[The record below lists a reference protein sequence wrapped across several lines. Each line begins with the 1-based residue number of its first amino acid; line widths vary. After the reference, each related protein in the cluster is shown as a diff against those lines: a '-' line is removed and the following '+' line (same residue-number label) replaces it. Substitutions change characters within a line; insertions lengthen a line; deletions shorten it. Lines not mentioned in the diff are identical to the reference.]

1 MTIELLKKEEIP
13 ELLELYKELGD
24 FEMDLE
30 ESKKAYDK
38 MLSDENYYL
47 LVAKE
52 DDKIIGTVLGIV
64 CHSLL
69 ILGKPFMVVED
80 VVVKEEYRRQG
91 IGKKLFEEIDKISH
105 ERECLYSILVSS
117 GHRKNAHVFYENQGY
132 NDEVKG
138 FRKKYF

>member
-64 CHSLL
+64 CHLLL

-80 VVVKEEYRRQG
+80 VVVKKNTG
-91 IGKKLFEEIDKISH
+91 DK
-105 ERECLYSILVSS
+105 E
-117 GHRKNAHVFYENQGY
+117 
-132 NDEVKG
+132 
-138 FRKKYF
+138 